1 MSLTTLILNFDCNIK
16 NLEKFNFFKIKI
28 MNTITVSELKSLID
42 NKEDFQLIDVRE
54 EYEYENANINAL
66 HIPLGEIPVRHEEIL
81 KDKKVIV
88 HCRSGVRSANAIA
101 FLEQSFGYTNLYNLE
116 GGILA
121 WAREVDS
128 TLEVQ

>member
-1 MSLTTLILNFDCNIK
+1 
-16 NLEKFNFFKIKI
+16 

-66 HIPLGEIPVRHEEIL
+66 HIALGEIPVRHEEIL

-101 FLEQSFGYTNLYNLE
+101 FLEQSYGYTNLYNLE

>member
-1 MSLTTLILNFDCNIK
+1 
-16 NLEKFNFFKIKI
+16 

-42 NKEDFQLIDVRE
+42 NNEDFQLIDVRE

-101 FLEQSFGYTNLYNLE
+101 FLEQSYGYNNLYNLE

-128 TLEVQ
+128 TLQVQ